1 MTKRGIDQ
9 DALITHFWQ
18 ATAQQGHAL
27 REAVHAA
34 TLKALQARA
43 PTLSNTKQ
51 VLSAF
56 SGTTRAPRYA

>member
-18 ATAQQGHAL
+18 ATAQQGDAL
-27 REAVHAA
+27 RKAVHAA

>member
-1 MTKRGIDQ
+1 MTKRGIDR
-9 DALITHFWQ
+9 DALITHFSH
-18 ATAQQGHAL
+18 ATAQQGDAL
-27 REAVHAA
+27 RKAVHAA

>member
-1 MTKRGIDQ
+1 MTRHGIDQ
-9 DALITHFWQ
+9 DALIGHISQ
-18 ATAQQGHAL
+18 VTARVGDAL
-27 REAVHAA
+27 RKAVRAA

-56 SGTTRAPRYA
+56 SGKTRALRYA